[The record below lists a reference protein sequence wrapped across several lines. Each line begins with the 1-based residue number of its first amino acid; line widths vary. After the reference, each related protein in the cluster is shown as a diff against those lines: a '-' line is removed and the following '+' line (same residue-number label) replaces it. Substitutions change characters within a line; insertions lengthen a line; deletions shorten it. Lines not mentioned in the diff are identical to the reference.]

1 MKGTSLLPL
10 LEDKHCFLCG
20 ARTNTRNNLLK
31 ETVGGNWLHKKCAN
45 DITPK
50 FKKGK
55 K

>member
-1 MKGTSLLPL
+1 VNAVSLLPL
-10 LEDKHCFLCG
+10 LNDKHCFICG
-20 ARTNTRNNLLK
+20 SKQSVRNNLLK
-31 ETVGGNWLHKKCAN
+31 ETVGGNWLHKNCSN